1 MTAPRRIVATLV
13 RSSGALL
20 SGCGG
25 GTPAAEPT
33 PKMPPAS
40 SSSPTEG
47 STPDEPVEPTPPPEM
62 NGTGV
67 KAAEAFV
74 EYYFALWD
82 YALLDGDTATMEE
95 VAFKTCQPCAAV
107 AGAISDTHENGGSV
121 EGGTHVVRDV
131 KLSERTGVDGIRLYA
146 GNALVDV
153 TAQVIDRSGLKGLDG
168 SYAEGSDTYQ
178 LVVIHDKRGWHMSEW
193 TSD

>member
-13 RSSGALL
+13 LSSGALL

-40 SSSPTEG
+40 SPSPTEG

-62 NGTGV
+62 EGTGV

-74 EYYFALWD
+74 EYYFALVT
-82 YALLDGDTATMEE
+82 YAQSTGDTALLKD
-95 VAFKTCQPCAAV
+95 VGQPLCASCS
-107 AGAISDTHENGGSV
+107 G
-121 EGGTHVVRDV
+121 VVD
-131 KLSERTGVDGIRLYA
+131 
-146 GNALVDV
+146 
-153 TAQVIDRSGLKGLDG
+153 VIDRTYETGGTVTGGELSVERLRMIRLDAPRGVRLFGGTAVVNSTQQVIKGSGDQTVDG
-168 SYAEGSDTYQ
+168 RYSGGPRRYRVTVSLED
-178 LVVIHDKRGWHMSEW
+178 DGWRFSEW
-193 TSD
+193 KSA